1 MSERIFRYLL
11 HVFSRSTPG
20 MDSSSS
26 QEQQDEN
33 LGGEIKQVSST
44 NEQEGSAPISGG
56 NRHEARGESMSV
68 DEHKTLASM
77 EQVDS
82 GAAQLPHEESI
93 GGDGD
98 NDVEMSSSS
107 TSSAQ
112 VPCAG
117 PTSAEVTPAAIPSS
131 TVTSET
137 ETAAIDQQPPA
148 GAMPAG
154 MPGLPPGM
162 AMDPFALLV
171 QMSDRLIDESY
182 QASSK
187 DSETVSTSKRP
198 RPQSGAECGAGDG
211 ETEVSEPHSKVQ
223 KREELAAEPSCS
235 KHRR

>member
-1 MSERIFRYLL
+1 
-11 HVFSRSTPG
+11 

-26 QEQQDEN
+26 QEQQEEN
-33 LGGEIKQVSST
+33 LGGQTEQVSST
-44 NEQEGSAPISGG
+44 NEQEISAPISGG

-68 DEHKTLASM
+68 DEHKTLVSM

-82 GAAQLPHEESI
+82 GAAQLPHEGGI
-93 GGDGD
+93 GDSGE
-98 NDVEMSSSS
+98 NDVEMSSS

-117 PTSAEVTPAAIPSS
+117 PTSAEVTPTAIPSS
-131 TVTSET
+131 SLTSET
-137 ETAAIDQQPPA
+137 ETAAIDHQPPA

-162 AMDPFALLV
+162 PMDPFALLV

-187 DSETVSTSKRP
+187 DSEAGSTSKRP
-198 RPQSGAECGAGDG
+198 RPQSGAEGGAGDG
-211 ETEVSEPHSKVQ
+211 ETESSEPHSKVQ
-223 KREELAAEPSCS
+223 KREEPAAEPSSS

>member
-1 MSERIFRYLL
+1 
-11 HVFSRSTPG
+11 
-20 MDSSSS
+20 MDSSSP
-26 QEQQDEN
+26 QEQHDEN
-33 LGGEIKQVSST
+33 LGGQTERVSST
-44 NEQEGSAPISGG
+44 NEQEGSTPISGG

-68 DEHKTLASM
+68 DEHKTLVSM

-82 GAAQLPHEESI
+82 GAAQLPHEGGI
-93 GGDGD
+93 GDVGD

-117 PTSAEVTPAAIPSS
+117 PTSAEVTPTAIPSS
-131 TVTSET
+131 TLTSET
-137 ETAAIDQQPPA
+137 VTAAIDHQPPA

-154 MPGLPPGM
+154 MPGLPQGM
-162 AMDPFALLV
+162 PMDPFALLV

-187 DSETVSTSKRP
+187 DSEAGSTSKRP
-198 RPQSGAECGAGDG
+198 RPQSGAEDGAGDG
-211 ETEVSEPHSKVQ
+211 ETESSGPHSKVQ
-223 KREELAAEPSCS
+223 KREEPEAEPSSS